1 MRSHFSEKESF
12 STLTEMSNS
21 VQYDFV
27 MKVMS
32 KGEKVL
38 ILAKEGDCP
47 YDEKLV
53 RSRFLHAISTGIR
66 NNNIRNNLRH
76 VL

>member
-1 MRSHFSEKESF
+1 MRSHFSEKDSF
-12 STLTEMSNS
+12 SMLTEMSNS

-32 KGEKVL
+32 KRGKVL

-53 RSRFLHAISTGIR
+53 HSRFLHAISTGIR
-66 NNNIRNNLRH
+66 NNNICNNLRH
-76 VL
+76 EL

>member
-1 MRSHFSEKESF
+1 MRSHFSEKDSF

-32 KGEKVL
+32 KRGKVL